1 MVPESWLQSAG
12 HSNTGDPDQNDFSE
26 NVTLIRQIRPD
37 LTRSWVS
44 FCSNSNLSIRRC
56 PISPQ
61 VPALRKCNFSFISE
75 MKMLVCSEIFIEYF
89 PCGWNFEK
97 WNWRNRRI
105 LTICNGNGENKDEQ
119 ECEQGY
125 PQQAAG
131 CGAGGGRP
139 LRRPSLGR
147 SVGHLFDRNK
157 RNLVIYFNF

>member
-1 MVPESWLQSAG
+1 MKLAVDVAVLLKKFPQVSAEGIPNQGHSPNPRVIRLGRRLQQRKPLDIVVPESWLQSAG

-89 PCGWNFEK
+89 PCE
-97 WNWRNRRI
+97 
-105 LTICNGNGENKDEQ
+105 
-119 ECEQGY
+119 
-125 PQQAAG
+125 
-131 CGAGGGRP
+131 
-139 LRRPSLGR
+139 
-147 SVGHLFDRNK
+147 
-157 RNLVIYFNF
+157 

>member
-75 MKMLVCSEIFIEYF
+75 KWKRWFVTKFSLNIFHVNEVLKNEIEGIGGYWPSVTATERTRTS
-89 PCGWNFEK
+89 K
-97 WNWRNRRI
+97 SASRDIRNR
-105 LTICNGNGENKDEQ
+105 LLDVELV
-119 ECEQGY
+119 
-125 PQQAAG
+125 AAG
-131 CGAGGGRP
+131 RFGVRRSAG
-139 LRRPSLGR
+139 L
-147 SVGHLFDRNK
+147 SVTCLTETK
-157 RNLVIYFNF
+157 EIW